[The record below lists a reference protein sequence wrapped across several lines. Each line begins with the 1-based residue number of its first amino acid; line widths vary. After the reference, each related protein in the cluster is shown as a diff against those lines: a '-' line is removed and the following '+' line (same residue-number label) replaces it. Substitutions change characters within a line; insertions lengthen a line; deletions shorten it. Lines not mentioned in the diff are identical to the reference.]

1 MVELPFTWLQL
12 MWPLNKKVF
21 LGAHINSMY
30 TLALS
35 VYSASYK
42 ISSYMNVFE
51 DDYSLHIV
59 WRVAQFFLCHTFFCD
74 KDL

>member
-42 ISSYMNVFE
+42 ISSYVNVFE
-51 DDYSLHIV
+51 
-59 WRVAQFFLCHTFFCD
+59 
-74 KDL
+74 